1 MNTDE
6 CDEPVLQTWLPS
18 SDAREYL
25 PWICAFLAEERG
37 NILLPDGPD
46 GTILILDPPGTLQ
59 DPDLVR
65 VTLDEA
71 LAVWDEMLRRVGRE
85 DAAFEISAGDGG
97 GAVLTRWECSPEP
110 R

>member
-1 MNTDE
+1 MSTAQH
-6 CDEPVLQTWLPS
+6 DEPSLQFWLPS
-18 SDAREYL
+18 AEAREHL
-25 PWICAFLAEERG
+25 PWVCAFLAERG
-37 NILLPDGPD
+37 ENILIPDGPG

-71 LAVWDEMLRRVGRE
+71 LAGWDEMLRRVGRE
-85 DAAFEISAGDGG
+85 DAAFEISAGDGR
-97 GAVLTRWECSPEP
+97 GAVLARYEFSPEP